1 MIGKNKKDKN
11 NKHSLTHPSLVKL
24 TWKQTEWSKTLLYYL
39 QNILYM
45 FGDLQLSLPISSTTQ
60 RTGKLLLLY
69 VPKTLHK
76 SGQEKM
82 KDTYGKMVHKEIMD
96 TGFSVHLNIAVSW
109 RLIPLNYVSVYRR

>member
-1 MIGKNKKDKN
+1 
-11 NKHSLTHPSLVKL
+11 
-24 TWKQTEWSKTLLYYL
+24 
-39 QNILYM
+39 M

-96 TGFSVHLNIAVSW
+96 TGFSVHLNIAVS
-109 RLIPLNYVSVYRR
+109 